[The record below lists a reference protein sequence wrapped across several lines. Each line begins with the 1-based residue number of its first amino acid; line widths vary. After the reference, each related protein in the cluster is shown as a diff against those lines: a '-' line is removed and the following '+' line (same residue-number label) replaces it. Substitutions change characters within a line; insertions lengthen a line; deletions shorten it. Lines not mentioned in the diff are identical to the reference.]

1 MHLEIDMENPF
12 PEIPADRA
20 GLLTLGVA
28 LGENFAFGVVS
39 GRTAAAQAACL
50 QRLRDEKL
58 FQALEPTWE
67 GFCPKHL
74 KISRAEADRTIRL
87 WEEFGS
93 AYFEMA
99 QLTRISAETYRA
111 IAPAVKDGA
120 LHVDGE
126 TIELNAENSRRVSA
140 AVARLRRE
148 IPTRT
153 VARKTREIE
162 AGDSIDNLRGRT
174 EDLLCDF
181 LRIARSQRDG
191 PSWTKVAG
199 VAEFLSV
206 EFARIAA
213 GKI

>member
-1 MHLEIDMENPF
+1 MENPF
-12 PEIPADRA
+12 PEIPAESA

-28 LGENFAFGVVS
+28 LGENLAFGMVS

-58 FQALEPTWE
+58 FQSLEPTWE
-67 GFCPKHL
+67 SFCPKYL
-74 KISRAEADRTIRL
+74 KISRAEADKTIRL

-126 TIELNAENSRRVSA
+126 AIELNAENSRRVSA
-140 AVARLRRE
+140 AVARLRRA
-148 IPTRT
+148 IPNRT
-153 VARKTREIE
+153 AAPETDPVEGLRNRTLSLLGDFQKIARKE
-162 AGDSIDNLRGRT
+162 
-174 EDLLCDF
+174 
-181 LRIARSQRDG
+181 RDG
-191 PSWTKVAG
+191 ESWSRVAG

-206 EFARIAA
+206 EFARIAT
-213 GKI
+213 GHI

>member
-1 MHLEIDMENPF
+1 MENPF
-12 PEIPADRA
+12 PEIPTERA

-28 LGENFAFGVVS
+28 LGENFAFGMVS

-58 FQALEPTWE
+58 FQSLEPTWE
-67 GFCPKHL
+67 GFCPRYL

-126 TIELNAENSRRVSA
+126 AIELNAENSRRVSA

-148 IPTRT
+148 IPART
-153 VARKTREIE
+153 VVRKTLGIGAREPI
-162 AGDSIDNLRGRT
+162 DSLRGRMENLVRDFRQVART
-174 EDLLCDF
+174 E
-181 LRIARSQRDG
+181 RG
-191 PSWTKVAG
+191 GKSWEKVAA
-199 VAEFLSV
+199 VAELFSL
-206 EFARIAA
+206 EFARIAS
-213 GKI
+213 GNI